1 MQVERIEAALSA
13 AKKRKHAQRTQ
24 AAVPSRSPSLA
35 RSLSFPLYLPR
46 GFSPS
51 LLSLARGLFLPSPLS
66 LWGGCRYYP
75 AHVLN
80 PAHVLHPAHVL
91 QQVLTGGGFGG
102 LNATD
107 RIYSVQLTSLH
118 AYMA

>member
-80 PAHVLHPAHVL
+80 PAHVL